1 MAWCP
6 GPGHDTARLARGLES
21 DALSW
26 RQGSMERAVVSV
38 LWVVVVSLVLAVVPP
53 LWAETPEDVVAQL
66 NDAGTRGK
74 LGVAE
79 VERDTANPRVLV
91 VRVDPAWYEKP
102 EDARRE
108 AAVDWRARWQ
118 ASVPDGK
125 IAVLDA
131 KTEQPVVRFA
141 PGGKVFLSPGGG
153 ALMNMQPR

>member
-1 MAWCP
+1 MA
-6 GPGHDTARLARGLES
+6 S
-21 DALSW
+21 AL
-26 RQGSMERAVVSV
+26 RVV
-38 LWVVVVSLVLAVVPP
+38 LVLVLLAVAPP
-53 LWAETPEDVVAQL
+53 VRAETPEDVVAEL
-66 NDAGTRGK
+66 GEADARGK

-79 VERDTANPRVLV
+79 VERDSANPRVLV
-91 VRVDPAWYEKP
+91 VRVDPDWYRKS

-108 AAVDWRARWQ
+108 AAAAWRARWQ

-125 IAVLDA
+125 VAVLDA